1 MNNDEI
7 GGNKNNET
15 RIRLFLGFLICSF
28 KSCSFSTAEIYPVGD
43 KYTSGE
49 SVFKLVDFT

>member
-1 MNNDEI
+1 MGEI

-15 RIRLFLGFLICSF
+15 RIKLFLGFLICSF